1 MKTLYRSL
9 KPGCLWNIKV
19 PEDFEDNPPSPEKLI
34 HKTLAFVRDSELS
47 TIVVDG
53 DMKLLDGYCSYLIA
67 KETDIRF
74 AKIKQAKAVKR

>member
-1 MKTLYRSL
+1 MKTLYKSL
-9 KPGCLWNIKV
+9 NTAVFFDKIRIPQAFK
-19 PEDFEDNPPSPEKLI
+19 DNPPTPEKLI

-74 AKIKQAKAVKR
+74 AKIKQAKAVK